1 MTGNLLARIVV
12 PVANEED
19 AEATCAAIEPYL
31 REGIDQVTVVH
42 VIEQTPGYMDHTSPE
57 ALEDEGREI
66 LAAADA
72 RLGDVDAE
80 TELRFGTDLV
90 EEINAVVAER
100 DATAVVF
107 HPRAK
112 GRLTRLLTH
121 DAERDLLRESRVP
134 VVALPDADEAA

>member
-19 AEATCAAIEPYL
+19 TEATCAAIEPHL
-31 REGIDQVTVVH
+31 DEGVDQVIVVH

-57 ALEDEGREI
+57 ALEEEGREI
-66 LAAADA
+66 LGVADA
-72 RLGDVDAE
+72 RLDEVDVE
-80 TELRFGTDLV
+80 TELRFGTALV

-100 DATAVVF
+100 DATAIVF
-107 HPRAK
+107 HPREK
-112 GRLTRLLTH
+112 GRLTRLLTQ

-134 VVALPDADEAA
+134 VVALPDAGEVE